1 MLGMKTY
8 IGANESV
15 SLGIYND
22 HILNKNNMI

>member
-1 MLGMKTY
+1 MLGMKIN
-8 IGANESV
+8 IGVNENV